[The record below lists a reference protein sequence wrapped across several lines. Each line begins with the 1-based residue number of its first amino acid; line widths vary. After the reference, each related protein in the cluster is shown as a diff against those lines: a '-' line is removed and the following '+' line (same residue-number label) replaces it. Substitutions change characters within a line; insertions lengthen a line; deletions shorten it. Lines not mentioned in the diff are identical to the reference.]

1 MLKIKNIFNKLGI
14 DGAIFYTSFFRILQ
28 SVGGLISIV
37 FVAKYL
43 TDIEQ
48 GFYYTFGSIIAI
60 QVFFELGLNGIITQ
74 YVAHEVSNLEWE
86 NDYILKGEEK
96 YLSRMASLLRFS
108 VKWYLLFAC
117 LLLVIII
124 GLGMFFFRNYYVSEE
139 HVDWVYPWVLLS
151 IFTAINLL
159 ITPIYAFI
167 QGLGKVKEVAKIR
180 LIQQSI
186 VYLSIYCGFIFGFK
200 LYIPALQSFVL
211 AFIGVILI
219 YSFSFHK
226 ILIELWKVPISEKV
240 VYSKEIFPFQ
250 WKIAISWISGYFI
263 YQLFNPILF
272 AYQGAVVAGQMGMT
286 LAILNGAQALSN
298 SWMTTKIPK
307 YSGLIAQKDYK
318 KLDFIFNTTLKQSV
332 FINAIVLLIL
342 YSVVKLSR
350 HYSLTIYGIEIGK
363 KVLEEVP
370 LIFMMLSVFINQFVF
385 SWALYLRCHK
395 KEPFLFYSIVMAILT
410 ALSTFYMTKY
420 FGVKGMTFGYFTITF
435 ILFYWAYFIFKTKK
449 HEWHN

>member
-1 MLKIKNIFNKLGI
+1 MCAVKNVFNKLGI
-14 DGAIFYTSFFRILQ
+14 NGAIFYTSVFRILQ
-28 SVGGLISIV
+28 SFGGLISIV

-74 YVAHEVSNLEWE
+74 YVAHEVSNLEWD
-86 NDYILKGEEK
+86 NDFSLKGEAK
-96 YLSRMASLLRFS
+96 YLSRVSSLLHFS

-117 LLLVIII
+117 LLLIIII
-124 GLGMFFFRNYYVSEE
+124 GVGMFFFNNYYLSEE
-139 HVDWVYPWVLLS
+139 HVDWLYPWILLS

-186 VYLSIYCGFIFGFK
+186 VYISIYLGFIFGFK

-211 AFIGVILI
+211 AFIGITLI

-226 ILIELWKVPISEKV
+226 ILIELWKVPISDKV
-240 VYSKEIFPFQ
+240 VYFREIFPFQ

-272 AYQGAVVAGQMGMT
+272 AYQGAVIAGQMGMT
-286 LAILNGAQALSN
+286 LAVLNGVQALSN
-298 SWMTTKIPK
+298 SWMTTKIPE
-307 YSGLIAQKDYK
+307 YSALIAQREYK
-318 KLDFIFNTTLKQSV
+318 KLDFLFNTTLKQSV
-332 FINAIVLLIL
+332 FIIAIALLII
-342 YSVVKLSR
+342 YSLVKLSR

-363 KVLEEVP
+363 KVLEEIP
-370 LIFMMLSVFINQFVF
+370 LLFMILAIFINQFIF
-385 SWALYLRCHK
+385 SWAIYLRCHK
-395 KEPFLFYSIVMAILT
+395 KEPFLLYSIVMAIFT
-410 ALSTFYMTKY
+410 ALSTVFMTKY
-420 FGVKGMTFGYFTITF
+420 FGVKGMTFGYFAITF
-435 ILFYWAYFIFKTKK
+435 ILFYWAYYIFKTKK
-449 HEWHN
+449 HAWHN